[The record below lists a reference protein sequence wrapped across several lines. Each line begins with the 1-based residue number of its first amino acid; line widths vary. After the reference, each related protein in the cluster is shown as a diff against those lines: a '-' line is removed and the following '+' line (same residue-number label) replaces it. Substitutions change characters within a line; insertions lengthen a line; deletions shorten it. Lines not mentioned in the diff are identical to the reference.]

1 MPIIHVPMHA
11 ATMRSSV
18 PLAALLFALASSAI
32 ALQEADAAADQLP
45 SNDTPPYHTAQVR
58 RRRWNDRRVQ
68 SQNPDEVMVYA
79 AVLDEDDPMLH
90 TQAPDES
97 SDDLADGDTHEP
109 HSANLVSEEWKSTEV
124 QVNNHEPAMG
134 RLDGVIKTVEDTEE
148 FKSIEKSEEALI
160 EKREELREKR
170 EELIAETNTLEN
182 DVGTLENLQAELAK
196 VEDMLGIDPE
206 EDISKKRKKKRFRA
220 KFRKRAKKIRKK
232 RAGGRF
238 GGNGG
243 D

>member
-1 MPIIHVPMHA
+1 
-11 ATMRSSV
+11 MRSSA
-18 PLAALLFALASSAI
+18 PLAALLLALACANAFLEES
-32 ALQEADAAADQLP
+32 DAADPSSVGDTLP
-45 SNDTPPYHTAQVR
+45 SHTAQVR
-58 RRRWNDRRVQ
+58 IARRVQ

-97 SDDLADGDTHEP
+97 SDELADGDAHEP

-124 QVNNHEPAMG
+124 VVNNHEPATG
-134 RLDGVIKTVEDTEE
+134 RLDGVIKSVEETEE
-148 FKSIEKSEEALI
+148 FKSIQKSEQELI
-160 EKREELREKR
+160 EKRQELREKR
-170 EELIAETNTLEN
+170 EELIAETNNLEN
-182 DVGTLENLQAELAK
+182 EVGTLESLQAELAK
-196 VEDMLGIDPE
+196 VEDMLGIDPN
-206 EDISKKRKKKRFRA
+206 EDESKKRKKKRFRA

-238 GGNGG
+238 GGDGG